1 LILIETGLGV
11 EWPFLENSGHALT
24 LVAFCRLFFANFTA
38 TGGAWGISTRV
49 LTSLP
54 LVPLFYYL
62 AQSVHSRQSS
72 GIDVLR
78 RGTLERLYIW
88 MAPIVVAVLMRFEL
102 GRVFAASGW
111 AVFGLALLV
120 LAVKRRDIDYRIQ
133 SYILSGAAFTR
144 GWTTNFE
151 SPEVFGGIS
160 LELAVAAVVIAS
172 LYASEFVV
180 PRFWYDRRSAP
191 DAGEPNHPLLLW
203 VDLHARELFS
213 IFATILLGAV
223 LFHDVPAGLL
233 TVAWAMQGLVLLVAG
248 FSSREPILRRSG
260 LVLLGVCLVKVLG
273 YDSRQ
278 LETLARILSFMLL
291 GAVLIVVSWIYTR
304 FGMKLRQYL

>member
-1 LILIETGLGV
+1 L
-11 EWPFLENSGHALT
+11 
-24 LVAFCRLFFANFTA
+24 
-38 TGGAWGISTRV
+38 

-62 AQSVHSRQSS
+62 AQYLHSRQSS
-72 GIDVLR
+72 GADVR

-102 GRVFAASGW
+102 GRVFTASGW

-120 LAVKRRDIDYRIQ
+120 LAVKRRDVDYRIQ
-133 SYILSGAAFTR
+133 SYVLFGMAFVR

-151 SPEVFGGIS
+151 AGFVNDLS
-160 LELAVAAVVIAS
+160 LELAVATVVIGS
-172 LYASEFVV
+172 LYAAEFVV
-180 PRFWYDRRSAP
+180 PRFWHDRRSAP
-191 DAGEPNHPLLLW
+191 DAGEASHPLLLW

-213 IFATILLGAV
+213 ILATLLLGAV
-223 LFHDVPAGLL
+223 LFHDVSAGLL

-304 FGMKLRQYL
+304 FGLKLRQYL